1 MVTSSGVVIL
11 MVTKILL
18 MSGKTN
24 NCFPNMVYSSMP
36 PSTKIENNL
45 RLVPSKEIKL
55 CLELFLYTK
64 DKAKIVH
71 GQRDF
76 ESVFKNNLRYLYFIN
91 QFLGCGTSSS
101 CIGNEIRNNDTESFG
116 REK

>member
-1 MVTSSGVVIL
+1 MAKL
-11 MVTKILL
+11 KLTKLIILL
-18 MSGKTN
+18 DIRVCHPPQKLKQPKISSKQRNKTLLG
-24 NCFPNMVYSSMP
+24 
-36 PSTKIENNL
+36 T
-45 RLVPSKEIKL
+45 
-55 CLELFLYTK
+55 FLYTK